1 MLVSLSDPFFTGVIE
16 MINLF
21 LYCIIILLWDSS
33 VAPLAAYKENCRS
46 HRSHSTLWN
55 DCLVLCFWEHIEA
68 QKHYSIAL
76 RIKIHTIW
84 YTVVPQ
90 KCSNELRD
98 MRICTRC
105 VNLSLQPQ
113 GISHT
118 TFIWTSLLRARHC
131 WKLLRFYLFVFL
143 CSRMAQVFHLTC
155 IVVYGHFRMT
165 ESMIFKESVVKISL
179 SCSYNEKWNEIMGSG
194 HIDIR

>member
-1 MLVSLSDPFFTGVIE
+1 MLVSLSDPFFKGVIE

-55 DCLVLCFWEHIEA
+55 DFQVLCFWEHIEA

-118 TFIWTSLLRARHC
+118 TFHMNFTAAYTALLKIVAFLFICVFVLTDGSSFSLDMHSCIWT
-131 WKLLRFYLFVFL
+131 F
-143 CSRMAQVFHLTC
+143 
-155 IVVYGHFRMT
+155 
-165 ESMIFKESVVKISL
+165 
-179 SCSYNEKWNEIMGSG
+179 
-194 HIDIR
+194 